1 MSADPTKNTPKDLGE
16 MEEPAAQ
23 RKRSVTEDVAREL
36 DETLSEGRW
45 WSCVGGDSCSGG
57 G

>member
-1 MSADPTKNTPKDLGE
+1 

-36 DETLSEGRW
+36 DETLSEGWW